1 MPSRSSVRATA
12 VLRADSDRPSA
23 RTRSGRPSARWTVA
37 GSEDERTKSFGATLF
52 EALINGKV
60 KRVFDSSDGNAES
73 TGVRLILDDPEAA
86 WIPWELMLD
95 PTTGVPFAARHR
107 LVRGFST
114 PTEARSLEIL
124 RPPLGILLAESSPIG
139 TVALESQLEVE
150 DIERA
155 LTPLIRRRVVAV
167 RVLRNVTE
175 PSLQDALREGIP
187 RGRGQQAPTPIHIV
201 HWIGHGGI
209 DRSTASAAILFERD
223 DGRPDVVDGQ
233 RLATLLSGSDI
244 RLIFLN
250 ACYSAA
256 TPGADGG
263 LTNSTFQMTTGI
275 AEAILAS
282 GVPGIIGMQ
291 AAILDDRA
299 RLFSRDFYE
308 ALADG
313 RGIDM
318 AVQDARRLVKGGSVG
333 AAGDVSIPVCY
344 LRAGPTQ
351 MLEARPRGRLA
362 RLAERFSLLSR
373 GIQWTIK
380 GIAGVLLGLAVS
392 AVVNGIAGII
402 EGPPKMTGEF
412 NVVVSEFV
420 ASGLDGQPLESE
432 TAKALSTNLYESLL
446 GGLEELEFEPAARHH
461 VARRGWS
468 TDRIDARGTV
478 AAGRRACGGN
488 ERRHGDL
495 RPAQ

>member
-1 MPSRSSVRATA
+1 M
-12 VLRADSDRPSA
+12 
-23 RTRSGRPSARWTVA
+23 
-37 GSEDERTKSFGATLF
+37 
-52 EALINGKV
+52 
-60 KRVFDSSDGNAES
+60 
-73 TGVRLILDDPEAA
+73 
-86 WIPWELMLD
+86 
-95 PTTGVPFAARHR
+95 
-107 LVRGFST
+107 
-114 PTEARSLEIL
+114 
-124 RPPLGILLAESSPIG
+124 
-139 TVALESQLEVE
+139 ALESQLEVE

-187 RGRGQQAPTPIHIV
+187 RGRGQAPTPIHIV

-333 AAGDVSIPVCY
+333 AAADVSIPVCY

-380 GIAGVLLGLAVS
+380 GIAGVLLGLAVL
-392 AVVNGIAGII
+392 AVVNGIAGMI

-446 GGLEELEFEPAARHH
+446 GGLEELESNLRLDIMSPAEAGRLT
-461 VARRGWS
+461 A
-468 TDRIDARGTV
+468 IDARGTV